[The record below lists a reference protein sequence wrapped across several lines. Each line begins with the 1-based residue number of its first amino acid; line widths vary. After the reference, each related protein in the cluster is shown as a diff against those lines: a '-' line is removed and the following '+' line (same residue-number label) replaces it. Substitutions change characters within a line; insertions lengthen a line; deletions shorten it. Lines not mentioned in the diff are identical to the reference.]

1 MRGPP
6 PRPQQSERRHE
17 SPPLCTQWTSSPSAP
32 PPPQNPAA
40 ASLRQDPRSH
50 GPELRTKNKAD
61 VVPAAAADHRGPPH
75 TITPP
80 PPPGCLRHPACRTPT
95 STTSGPGDS
104 ATHQNSA
111 RVGRAS
117 DNAHPR
123 RSRRAGGRSSR
134 AMALQRV
141 FSSTLPHTRGP
152 TARNAT
158 RSGAAW
164 RAWPT
169 RRGWEARIG
178 FERLSR

>member
-50 GPELRTKNKAD
+50 GPELRPKNNAD
-61 VVPAAAADHRGPPH
+61 VVPAAAADHRGSPH
-75 TITPP
+75 TITPLT
-80 PPPGCLRHPACRTPT
+80 PPGCLRHPACRTPT
-95 STTSGPGDS
+95 STTSRPDGI
-104 ATHQNSA
+104 ATHRNRA
-111 RVGRAS
+111 RVGIAS
-117 DNAHPR
+117 GTASAR
-123 RSRRAGGRSSR
+123 RSRRAGGRR
-134 AMALQRV
+134 GGATAPRNV

-152 TARNAT
+152 TTRNAT